1 MLEADKLVR
10 SAEEMKRTIEKV
22 TQDRMRQEEREIKE
36 NFRHCKPNSTRNVS
50 NSGTID
56 AGNAIVTSSE
66 NDMKDTKSSENGDNN
81 VELVD
86 NSISPAKNK
95 SEDVK
100 RSRSRERS
108 RKYSH
113 RSSHS
118 RRNSYEREA
127 DAY

>member
-1 MLEADKLVR
+1 
-10 SAEEMKRTIEKV
+10 MKRTIEKV

-36 NFRHCKPNSTRNVS
+36 NFRHCKPNSTRKVS

-66 NDMKDTKSSENGDNN
+66 NDMKDTKYNSNGDSNT
-81 VELVD
+81 VLIA
-86 NSISPAKNK
+86 NSSAPGKNR
-95 SEDVK
+95 SEGAR

-113 RSSHS
+113 RSSGS

-127 DAY
+127 DTY